1 VTATVT
7 AKKIRYHNRDT
18 STFAWEYADNLPDYA
33 LEQDGVKKQ
42 LGRLRLDTADDA
54 PKINDYS
61 ADIQQWRDELRTA
74 VADKRAARDPRS
86 HQEADY
92 RIDQYVRAIDLYTA
106 AEMIPAVAT
115 QFGSYRADFTFRV
128 HPALDEY
135 QDMSPRRY
143 GNSHRYVTADPVE
156 IAFLRMHAGE
166 YEFEEVPVG
175 HIYSRGD
182 GKRDGLW
189 VPLEF
194 YEQQR
199 ATGQAV

>member
-1 VTATVT
+1 MTATVT

-18 STFAWEYADNLPDYA
+18 STFAWEYADNLPEYA
-33 LEQDGVKKQ
+33 LEQEGVKKQ
-42 LGRLRLDTADDA
+42 LGRLRLVAADVA
-54 PKINDYS
+54 EKINDYS
-61 ADIQQWRDELRTA
+61 NDIEQWRDELRQA
-74 VADKRAARDPRS
+74 VVDKRAARDPKS
-86 HQEADY
+86 HMEADY

-115 QFGSYRADFTFRV
+115 QFGSYRADFTF
-128 HPALDEY
+128 
-135 QDMSPRRY
+135 RRY

-175 HIYSRGD
+175 HIYSRGE

-189 VPLEF
+189 VPYEF